1 MQTQP
6 CWLMLGVVS
15 ARMLMV
21 WQVCAMLKKKK
32 TGMAVKA
39 NTASQI
45 TARTYVTMMN
55 CVAGSTVGGHRK
67 LLVKFQGIR
76 M

>member
-21 WQVCAMLKKKK
+21 WQVCAILKKKK

-55 CVAGSTVGGHRK
+55 CGAASRAGHRK
-67 LLVKFQGIR
+67 LLVKLQGGYR